1 MSSVENETILSVSG
15 LNLHPDAPPLEFCLR
30 RGEAITFFGG
40 NGTGKSRLLAAL
52 IGQAD
57 CGGHV
62 TINGYDAN
70 APTSRKRALAKVGIL
85 FQEAG
90 LLRDLDVESNISLPA
105 KVRGWP
111 TGEDAAKETEILL
124 ALSGCEYARH
134 SFASEISGGESKR
147 IALARCLAGG
157 SEILFLDEPVA
168 GLSSGRREAV
178 LELLSTLRTEGV
190 VSALVVFTDDKVVAS
205 RLSETSI
212 SLSREGTVFGIPGTR
227 TELPKDP
234 SPSP

>member
-1 MSSVENETILSVSG
+1 MSAGENETILAVSG
-15 LNLHPDAPPLEFCLR
+15 LQLHPDAPPLGFSLK
-30 RGEAITFFGG
+30 RGEALTIIGG

-57 CGGHV
+57 CGGLV
-62 TINGYDAN
+62 TINGYDVN
-70 APTSRKRALAKVGIL
+70 NPSSRKHALAKVGIL
-85 FQEAG
+85 FQESG

-111 TGEDAAKETEILL
+111 TGDDAAKETEILL
-124 ALSGCEYARH
+124 ALSGCGYARH

-157 SEILFLDEPVA
+157 SEVLFLDEPVA
-168 GLSSGRREAV
+168 SLSTEHREGV

-190 VSALVVFTDDKVVAS
+190 ISVLVLFTDDKVVAS
-205 RLSETSI
+205 RLSDASI
-212 SLSREGTVFGIPGTR
+212 SLARDGTVFGIPGAL
-227 TELPKDP
+227 TEFPKEP
-234 SPSP
+234 FPAP